1 MKVIIADDE
10 PVILKGLKVLI
21 DWEAEGLE
29 IVASASDGV
38 QLWELVQREHPDI
51 VISDISMPNM
61 TGLQFMAN
69 LNQEHYRTKVIFIS
83 GYQKFSYVQ
92 EAIRLGAVDY
102 ILKPVQKEAL
112 EKAIQK
118 AKNHLRDEKRVDL
131 FKTEKNELQQLFQ
144 KLNEGSEFAES
155 ELYHSFE
162 KMGIEYKGKTFCGVC
177 ISLTEQSRK
186 KIETEMYEKFDL
198 IKFSAFNKI
207 QTYLKEC
214 KKGFVIKRESD
225 CLNLLCVVQPEEK
238 DSLVADVI
246 YELKA
251 RIERELGIYLQIGVG
266 EFSENLMELGY
277 VYKTA
282 RFAYEMKFFLQ
293 KEVICSSQIH
303 KKFNYSFADYESVCQ
318 KIVDHLLSDGE
329 ACAQLFEKCIDLI
342 ENLHFGN
349 RYAVINRVILFVGDM
364 YQKLLEYHI
373 LSASDWAAEE
383 TFMEEVRCFGTM
395 QELKQAFLHHYQRI
409 LDNMRTQVK
418 ERDYPRIAEVK
429 QYIYDHFDED
439 IKMNQMAEMA
449 CVNSYYFSAL
459 FKKETGQNFKKF
471 LTDVRMKEA
480 KKLVVTTDY
489 KTYEISERVGY
500 NNVRQFTEKFKE
512 YYGCSPSEYKNKI
525 LGS

>member
-1 MKVIIADDE
+1 M
-10 PVILKGLKVLI
+10 
-21 DWEAEGLE
+21 
-29 IVASASDGV
+29 
-38 QLWELVQREHPDI
+38 
-51 VISDISMPNM
+51 
-61 TGLQFMAN
+61 
-69 LNQEHYRTKVIFIS
+69 
-83 GYQKFSYVQ
+83 
-92 EAIRLGAVDY
+92 
-102 ILKPVQKEAL
+102 
-112 EKAIQK
+112 
-118 AKNHLRDEKRVDL
+118 
-131 FKTEKNELQQLFQ
+131 
-144 KLNEGSEFAES
+144 
-155 ELYHSFE
+155 
-162 KMGIEYKGKTFCGVC
+162 
-177 ISLTEQSRK
+177 
-186 KIETEMYEKFDL
+186 
-198 IKFSAFNKI
+198 
-207 QTYLKEC
+207 
-214 KKGFVIKRESD
+214 
-225 CLNLLCVVQPEEK
+225 
-238 DSLVADVI
+238 DVI

-251 RIERELGIYLQIGVG
+251 QIERDLGIQLQIGVG

-318 KIVDHLLSDGE
+318 KIVDHLLSDGK

-383 TFMEEVRCFGTM
+383 TFMEEVRCFGSM